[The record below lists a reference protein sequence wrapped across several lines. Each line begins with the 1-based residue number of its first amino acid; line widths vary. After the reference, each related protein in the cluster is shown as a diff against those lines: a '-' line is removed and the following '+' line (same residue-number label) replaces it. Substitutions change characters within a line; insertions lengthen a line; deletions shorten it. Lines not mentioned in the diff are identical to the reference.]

1 MGSIIIHPNNPKEL
15 SILQQLANKMGLQ
28 SEVLKENEK
37 ADIALVQAMEEN
49 DPTEQYNLEDA
60 LSYYEDLKRSK

>member
-60 LSYYEDLKRSK
+60 LNYYEDLKRSK